1 MKAAS
6 LALACAL
13 LGATALAPASFAQ
26 SPAGAP
32 PSPAEASPS
41 TAVPDRGDRFDGRS
55 PSHDTRGRPDA
66 YHDNEE
72 DDEDDGTPAT
82 SGGGYGGARGMGALR
97 AGAGQMDEMNPDRM
111 RKHMHMRGGQPHGA
125 QLKLQRGD
133 AQIDI
138 RCPGNENIAACVE
151 AVGKLMDRL
160 QSMPQTPR

>member
-6 LALACAL
+6 LALVCAL

-26 SPAGAP
+26 SPAGALP
-32 PSPAEASPS
+32 FPAEAGPS
-41 TAVPDRGDRFDGRS
+41 TAAPDRGDRFDGRS
-55 PSHDTRGRPDA
+55 PSHDTAGRPDA
-66 YHDNEE
+66 NHD
-72 DDEDDGTPAT
+72 DDEGEDDGSPAT
-82 SGGGYGGARGMGALR
+82 SGGGYGRARGMSAGR
-97 AGAGQMDEMNPDRM
+97 ADAGQMDRMNPDQM
-111 RKHMHMRGGQPHGA
+111 RKHMHRRGGQPHGA

-138 RCPGNENIAACVE
+138 RCPSNETIAACVD